1 MDLSIF
7 SSAIFRFYFKAST
20 GYGLTVRQS
29 QCMGTVQSARLC
41 ALVYLATLMLWRR
54 MTSPTSSTN
63 MITVTATTATTS
75 PATAAQ
81 PAPAASVD
89 DGYGETEGE
98 SFSSKDTRSFQLSR
112 RADKH
117 QNPKS
122 ALNPIRYLSSSR
134 RHPISPPVSPI
145 LIHTGT

>member
-1 MDLSIF
+1 
-7 SSAIFRFYFKAST
+7 
-20 GYGLTVRQS
+20 
-29 QCMGTVQSARLC
+29 
-41 ALVYLATLMLWRR
+41 MLWRR

-145 LIHTGT
+145 LIQTGT